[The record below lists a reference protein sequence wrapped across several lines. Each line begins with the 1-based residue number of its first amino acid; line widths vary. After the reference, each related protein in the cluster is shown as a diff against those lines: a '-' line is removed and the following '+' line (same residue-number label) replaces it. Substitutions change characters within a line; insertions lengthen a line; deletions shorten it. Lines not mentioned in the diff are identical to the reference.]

1 MSKATSP
8 KPTTTISPEV
18 IKAIV
23 YEQLRNIADRVV
35 QDEVE
40 QQIQEKLS
48 GRRITPAQRTRIHKK
63 VLDDVRTRVSYS
75 EVSFNLITFN
85 IVFISIESK

>member
-8 KPTTTISPEV
+8 KPTTTISSEV

-23 YEQLRNIADRVV
+23 YEQLRNIADKVA

-40 QQIQEKLS
+40 HQIQEKLS
-48 GRRITPAQRTRIHKK
+48 GRRITSAQRTRIHKK

-75 EVSFNLITFN
+75 EVTFNLITFN
-85 IVFISIESK
+85 IVLI